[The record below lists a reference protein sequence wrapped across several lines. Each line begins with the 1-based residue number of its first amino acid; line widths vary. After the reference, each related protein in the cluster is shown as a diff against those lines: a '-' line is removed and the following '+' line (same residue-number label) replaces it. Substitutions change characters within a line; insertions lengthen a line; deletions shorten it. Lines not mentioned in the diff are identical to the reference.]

1 MLQSPLMGGFLF
13 MGNKVKKIL
22 IIDFLNLFIRSYVV
36 NPSISKQ
43 GQPIGGIVGVF
54 KSLQK
59 ISRETKP
66 DKIIICHDG
75 PGGSMKKKA
84 LHKDYKEGRN
94 PLRLNRNT
102 QVLDDK
108 QEFENRIWQQ
118 LKTFDYLNLC
128 PVIQIMEE
136 NVEAD
141 DIISYVVQHKNHKN
155 YVKVIVSSDK
165 DFIQLLD
172 DKTILMRPVQD
183 EILNKNRV
191 IEEFKIHP
199 NNFALARSIVGDKSD
214 NLDGVRGVGLVNLAK
229 KFQWLAEEERYTTD
243 DIFEKCEN
251 TKEGGK
257 IFESILAEKEKICLN
272 YQIMQLYQP
281 NMSLQSQRKSDYVL
295 DNFVPEF
302 NKTEF
307 LKSSIMDGFAD
318 LNLNELFTTFNRM
331 INDHK
336 TTP

>member
-1 MLQSPLMGGFLF
+1 MA
-13 MGNKVKKIL
+13 NKMKKIL

-75 PGGSMKKKA
+75 PGGSRKKKA

-94 PLRLNRNT
+94 PLRLNRNVK
-102 QVLDDK
+102 VLDDK

-118 LKTFDYLNLC
+118 LKTFEYLNLC
-128 PVIQIMEE
+128 PVIQLMEE

-141 DIISYVVQHKNHKN
+141 DLISFIVQHKQFTDC
-155 YVKVIVSSDK
+155 VKVIVSSDK

-191 IEEFKIHP
+191 LEEFNIHP
-199 NNFALARSIVGDKSD
+199 NNFALARSIAGDKSD
-214 NLDGVRGVGLVNLAK
+214 NLEGVRGVGLVSLAK
-229 KFQWLAEEERYTTD
+229 KFPILAEQNRYTVD
-243 DIFEKCEN
+243 DILEKCET
-251 TKEGGK
+251 TKVDGK
-257 IFESILAEKEKICLN
+257 IFENILADKDKVYLN

-281 NMSLQSQRKSDYVL
+281 NMSLQAQSKTDYVL
-295 DNFVPEF
+295 ENFNPEF
-302 NKTEF
+302 NKTDF
-307 LKSSIMDGFAD
+307 LKSSILDGFAD
-318 LNLNELFTTFNRM
+318 LNLNELFTTFNR
-331 INDHK
+331 IISDHK
-336 TTP
+336 SAP

>member
-1 MLQSPLMGGFLF
+1 

>member
-1 MLQSPLMGGFLF
+1 MGGFLF

>member
-1 MLQSPLMGGFLF
+1 MA
-13 MGNKVKKIL
+13 NKMKKIL

-75 PGGSMKKKA
+75 PGGSRKKKA

-94 PLRLNRNT
+94 PLRLNRNVK
-102 QVLDDK
+102 VLDDK

-118 LKTFDYLNLC
+118 LKTFEYLNLC
-128 PVIQIMEE
+128 PVIQLMEE

-141 DIISYVVQHKNHKN
+141 DLISYIVQHKDHKVC
-155 YVKVIVSSDK
+155 VKVIVSSDK

-191 IEEFKIHP
+191 LEEFNIHP
-199 NNFALARSIVGDKSD
+199 NNFALARSISGDKSD
-214 NLDGVRGVGLVNLAK
+214 NLDGVRGVGLISLAK
-229 KFQWLAEEERYTTD
+229 KFPILAEQNRYTVD
-243 DIFEKCEN
+243 DILEKCET
-251 TKEGGK
+251 TKSDGK
-257 IFESILAEKEKICLN
+257 IFDSILADKDKVYLN

-281 NMSLQSQRKSDYVL
+281 NMSLQAQSKTDYVL
-295 DNFVPEF
+295 HNFNPEF
-302 NKTEF
+302 NKTDF

-318 LNLNELFTTFNRM
+318 LNLNELFTTFNR
-331 INDHK
+331 IISDHK
-336 TTP
+336 SAP

>member
-1 MLQSPLMGGFLF
+1 MGGFLF

-336 TTP
+336 TAP

>member
-1 MLQSPLMGGFLF
+1 MA
-13 MGNKVKKIL
+13 NKMKKML

-75 PGGSMKKKA
+75 PGGSRKKKA

-94 PLRLNRNT
+94 PLRLNRNIK
-102 QVLDDK
+102 VLDEK

-128 PVIQIMEE
+128 PVVQLMEE

-141 DIISYVVQHKNHKN
+141 DLISYVVQHDSFQN
-155 YVKVIVSSDK
+155 YVKVIISSDK

-172 DKTILMRPVQD
+172 DKTILIRPVQD

-191 IEEFKIHP
+191 LEEFKIHP
-199 NNFALARSIVGDKSD
+199 NNFALARSISGDKSD
-214 NLDGVRGVGLVNLAK
+214 NLEGIKGVGLTSLAK
-229 KFQWLAEEERYTTD
+229 KFPILAEQVRYTVD
-243 DIFEKCEN
+243 DILEKCETN
-251 TKEGGK
+251 KEESK
-257 IFESILAEKEKICLN
+257 IYNSILLEKEKVYLN

-281 NMSLQSQRKSDYVL
+281 NMSLQAQSKVNYVL
-295 DNFVPEF
+295 DNFIPEF

-307 LKSSIMDGFAD
+307 LKSAIIDGFAD
-318 LNLNELFTTFNRM
+318 LNLNDLFATFNR
-331 INDHK
+331 IISDHK
-336 TTP
+336 VAS

>member
-1 MLQSPLMGGFLF
+1 M
-13 MGNKVKKIL
+13 KKIL
-22 IIDFLNLFIRSYVV
+22 IVDALNLFIRSYVV

-43 GQPIGGIVGVF
+43 GQPIGGIVGSL

-66 DKIIICHDG
+66 DKIIFAWDG
-75 PGGSMKKKA
+75 PGGSRKKKA

-94 PLRLNRNT
+94 PLRLNRNVK
-102 QVLDDK
+102 VLDDK

-118 LKTFDYLNLC
+118 LKTFEYLNLC
-128 PVIQIMEE
+128 PVIQLMEE

-141 DIISYVVQHKNHKN
+141 DLISFIVQHKQFTD

-191 IEEFKIHP
+191 VEEFNIHP
-199 NNFALARSIVGDKSD
+199 NNFALARSIAGDKSD
-214 NLDGVRGVGLVNLAK
+214 NLDGVRGVGLVSLAK
-229 KFQWLAEEERYTTD
+229 KFPILAEQNRYTVD
-243 DIFEKCEN
+243 DILEKCET
-251 TKEGGK
+251 TKSDGK
-257 IFESILAEKEKICLN
+257 IFDSILADKDKVYLN

-281 NMSLQSQRKSDYVL
+281 NMSLQAQSKTDYVL
-295 DNFVPEF
+295 ENFNPEF
-302 NKTEF
+302 NKTDF
-307 LKSSIMDGFAD
+307 LKSSILDGFAD
-318 LNLNELFTTFNRM
+318 LNLNELFTTFNR
-331 INDHK
+331 IISDHK
-336 TTP
+336 SAP

>member
-1 MLQSPLMGGFLF
+1 MGGFLF

-59 ISRETKP
+59 ISRDTKP
-66 DKIIICHDG
+66 DKIIVCHDG

-94 PLRLNRNT
+94 PLRLNRNI
-102 QVLDDK
+102 QVLDEK

-128 PVIQIMEE
+128 PVIQLMEE

-141 DIISYVVQHKNHKN
+141 DIVSYVVQHKNHKN

-191 IEEFKIHP
+191 VEEFKIHP

-295 DNFVPEF
+295 DNFIPEF

-331 INDHK
+331 ISDHK
-336 TTP
+336 TAP

>member
-1 MLQSPLMGGFLF
+1 MGGFLF
-13 MGNKVKKIL
+13 MGNKMKKIL

-43 GQPIGGIVGVF
+43 GQPVGGIVGVF

-118 LKTFDYLNLC
+118 FKTFDYLNFC
-128 PVIQIMEE
+128 PVIQLMEE

-172 DKTILMRPVQD
+172 DKTILMRPVQE

-295 DNFVPEF
+295 DNFIPEF

>member
-1 MLQSPLMGGFLF
+1 MA
-13 MGNKVKKIL
+13 NKMKKIL
-22 IIDFLNLFIRSYVV
+22 IVDALNLFIRSYVV

-43 GQPIGGIVGVF
+43 GQPIGGIVGSL

-59 ISRETKP
+59 ISRDTKP
-66 DKIIICHDG
+66 DKIIFAWDG
-75 PGGSMKKKA
+75 PGGSRKKKA

-94 PLRLNRNT
+94 PLRLNRNVK
-102 QVLDDK
+102 VLDDK

-118 LKTFDYLNLC
+118 LKTFEYLNLC
-128 PVIQIMEE
+128 PVIQLMEE

-141 DIISYVVQHKNHKN
+141 DLISYIVQHKEHKDCI
-155 YVKVIVSSDK
+155 KVIVSSDK

-199 NNFALARSIVGDKSD
+199 NNFALARSIAGDKSD
-214 NLDGVRGVGLVNLAK
+214 NLDGVRGVGLTSLAK
-229 KFQWLAEEERYTTD
+229 KFPILSEQNRYTVD
-243 DIFEKCEN
+243 DILEKCES
-251 TKEGGK
+251 TKEDGK
-257 IFESILAEKEKICLN
+257 IFENILADKDKIYLN

-281 NMSLQSQRKSDYVL
+281 NMSLQAQSKTDYVL
-295 DNFVPEF
+295 ENFNPEF
-302 NKTEF
+302 NKTDF

-318 LNLNELFTTFNRM
+318 LNLNELFATFNR
-331 INDHK
+331 IISDHK
-336 TTP
+336 SAP

>member
-1 MLQSPLMGGFLF
+1 
-13 MGNKVKKIL
+13 MGNKMKKIL

-66 DKIIICHDG
+66 DKIIVCHDG
-75 PGGSMKKKA
+75 PGGSRKKKA

-94 PLRLNRNT
+94 PLRLNRNVK
-102 QVLDDK
+102 VLDDK

-118 LKTFDYLNLC
+118 LKTFEYLNLC
-128 PVIQIMEE
+128 PVIQLMEE

-141 DIISYVVQHKNHKN
+141 DLISFIVQHKQFTDC
-155 YVKVIVSSDK
+155 VKVIVSSDK

-191 IEEFKIHP
+191 LEEFNIHP
-199 NNFALARSIVGDKSD
+199 NNFALARSIAGDKSD
-214 NLDGVRGVGLVNLAK
+214 NLEGVRGVGLVSLAK
-229 KFQWLAEEERYTTD
+229 KFPILAEQNRYTVD
-243 DIFEKCEN
+243 DILEKCET
-251 TKEGGK
+251 TKVDGK
-257 IFESILAEKEKICLN
+257 IFENILADKDKVYLN

-281 NMSLQSQRKSDYVL
+281 NMSLQAQSKVDYVL
-295 DNFVPEF
+295 DNFNPEF
-302 NKTEF
+302 NKTDF
-307 LKSSIMDGFAD
+307 LKSSIIDGFAD
-318 LNLNELFTTFNRM
+318 LNLNELFTTFNR
-331 INDHK
+331 IISDHK
-336 TTP
+336 SAP